1 MEIMETMQKP
11 EKSVSM
17 EIKHFVAIFDFEM
30 ERRQIPG
37 FRGAVIKKVGEENVL
52 FHNHLGEQFLYG
64 YPLIQY
70 KTIQRNPAMVCIN
83 QGTEEIIKFFEKVNW
98 DLTIYGERIET
109 EIRHISFD
117 YFQCGLSPVLLRYK
131 IWNWFALNEENYAK
145 FSAMN
150 SDAEKIEKLRRIL
163 IGNMLSY
170 AKGIQWNVDGEI
182 RVEIA
187 RLPRHR
193 LLSFKRYR
201 MAGFDLEFATN
212 MVLPDF
218 IGLGKSV
225 SRGFG
230 LIRRIG

>member
-1 MEIMETMQKP
+1 MKIMEKP
-11 EKSVSM
+11 EKSASV

-145 FSAMN
+145 FSAMD

>member
-1 MEIMETMQKP
+1 METMETMQKP

-52 FHNHLGEQFLYG
+52 FHNHLGEQFFYG

-70 KTIQRNPAMVCIN
+70 KTIRRNPAMVCVN
-83 QGTEEIIKFFEKVNW
+83 RGTEEIIKFFEQVNW

-131 IWNWFALNEENYAK
+131 IWNWFALKEANFRK
-145 FSAMN
+145 FAALN
-150 SDAEKIEKLRRIL
+150 GEAEKTAFLQRIM
-163 IGNMLSY
+163 IGNILSF
-170 AKGIQWNVDGEI
+170 AKGIEWNIGGQIE
-182 RVEIA
+182 VEIPE
-187 RLPRHR
+187 LPKSHFF
-193 LLSFKRYR
+193 SFKKYQ
-201 MAGFDLEFATN
+201 MMGFTLDFMSN
-212 MVLPDF
+212 IILPDF
-218 IGLGKSV
+218 VGLGKSV

-230 LIRRIG
+230 MIRRQ